1 MLDVPGEHGHE
12 LRVKA
17 RTPDRQRMA
26 DDPEHDAGNPQLQ
39 AQPNSGA
46 SVPLAIATVRG
57 APPIKIGSVSERC
70 SGTSNPAAK
79 VSGPLIRQLRRRS

>member
-1 MLDVPGEHGHE
+1 MNCGSTRAPQTASAWPTIQSTTPGIHSC
-12 LRVKA
+12 RPSPTA
-17 RTPDRQRMA
+17 A
-26 DDPEHDAGNPQLQ
+26 
-39 AQPNSGA
+39 A

-79 VSGPLIRQLRRRS
+79 VSDPLIRQLRRRS